1 MIKYRKQH
9 KFRLLLDFD
18 DVIVHT
24 LEEALSL
31 YFQRH
36 GVLYLQG
43 DVDNWSYLDDKSVYK
58 DIFHQKDFYKKLK
71 PKRDAISVIK
81 KWLEEDTMDIFIV
94 TACLTPEAYQQKL
107 LWLEEHL
114 PEFPQSRL
122 LPVMEKTAIW
132 GDLLVDDGLHNIV
145 SYDEFGGDTLLY
157 TIGHN
162 LRDKTFKRV
171 SSFKDVDDYLKIMQ
185 FKQVEGQ

>member
-1 MIKYRKQH
+1 MKYRKQH

-43 DVDNWSYLDDKSVYK
+43 DVDNWSYLDDKSVYR
-58 DIFHQKDFYKKLK
+58 DIFHQKDFHKKLK
-71 PKRDAISVIK
+71 PKRDAVSVIK